1 MKDRI
6 WSMACVG
13 VLAAVL
19 FISGGAF
26 AGSLEPSGPPG
37 PTMHTLRDLFEKLVA
52 IDVKL
57 DGLGSGGGSTAV
69 PKTGQTESY
78 RVGDDGALQKGF
90 VWPDPRFTDH
100 RDGTITD
107 NLTGLMWVQAPHD
120 LDGNSEYQTWNN
132 AIDYC
137 NGLTHAGHSDWRL
150 PNVRELQSLIDYGRY
165 DPALPSG
172 HPFIGI
178 QVASYWSSTSHAELT
193 NPAWTVAMSLGYV
206 ASLDK
211 SRYNYVWPVR
221 AGE

>member
-1 MKDRI
+1 MVYRH
-6 WSMACVG
+6 WCMASVG

-19 FISGGAF
+19 FVSGWAF

-37 PTMHTLRDLFEKLVA
+37 PTMHTLGDLYDKLVV

-57 DGLGSGGGSTAV
+57 DGLDFSGGSTAV
-69 PKTGQTESY
+69 PKTGQTESF

-150 PNVRELQSLIDYGRY
+150 PNVREIQSLIDYGRY
-165 DPALPSG
+165 EPALPSE
-172 HPFIGI
+172 HPFTGI
-178 QVASYWSSTSHAELT
+178 QSSGYWSGSTNMGTTEA
-193 NPAWTVAMSLGYV
+193 AWSVVTSFGYV
-206 ASLDK
+206 ASLNK
-211 SRYNYVWPVR
+211 TRFNYVWPVR